1 MTFIWITQL
10 AGLSLY
16 LTNLSQR
23 KENFYI
29 FNNKFVSNNLKPVKV
44 EEHQMYLSCMTA
56 CSLMTQKPCVVISIV
71 LHSNRYECRFFDNS
85 TNFDNNI
92 EYAANATTYFV
103 QMGKVSKIL

>member
-1 MTFIWITQL
+1 MTFIWITQF
-10 AGLSLY
+10 AGSSLY
-16 LTNLSQR
+16 QTSLSQG

-29 FNNKFVSNNLKPVKV
+29 FNNKFALNNLNPVIV
-44 EEHQMYLSCMTA
+44 EQHQTYLSCITA
-56 CSLMTQKPCVVISIV
+56 CSLMTQKPCVAISIV

-92 EYAANATTYFV
+92 EYAANATTFFV